1 MNMQMDWDVTM
12 DRLAGYRH
20 RFLPASPRPGYARPA
35 SPVPALL
42 RGMLCSLVVLSLP
55 PGAGV
60 ALIALVSTSC
70 WRLTAAARK

>member
-1 MNMQMDWDVTM
+1 MEMQMDWNGKT
-12 DRLAGYRH
+12 G
-20 RFLPASPRPGYARPA
+20 RPA

-60 ALIALVSTSC
+60 ALIALASTSC
-70 WRLTAAARK
+70 WRLMAAAGKRRHCRIVRFSELA

>member
-1 MNMQMDWDVTM
+1 MDMQMDWNVKTV
-12 DRLAGYRH
+12 
-20 RFLPASPRPGYARPA
+20 RPA

-60 ALIALVSTSC
+60 ALIALASTSC
-70 WRLTAAARK
+70 WRLMAAARKRRRCEIVRFSELA